1 MHFRTLLSAFNI
13 APGEGL
19 PVALLLSHSFFM
31 GLAGVLFY
39 TAASAVFLAAVA
51 PTTLPYV
58 YMTSSFGAWQNGCS
72 MCGKASGC
80 SVVLIFLVCASR
92 STGYFWRVGSLRR

>member
-1 MHFRTLLSAFNI
+1 MHVSTLLAAFNI

-39 TAASAVFLAAVA
+39 TAESAIFLAAFA
-51 PTTLPYV
+51 PTTLQGSQ
-58 YMTSSFGAWQNGCS
+58 MTDFETAAGIVVGALFFVL
-72 MCGKASGC
+72 
-80 SVVLIFLVCASR
+80 VVAYAR
-92 STGYFWRVGSLRR
+92 RPMSTQHK